1 MAINSLLLLLPRHLL
16 LLTHLPLL
24 QLQILDQTTGAVAA
38 ADHDRRGGPVL
49 DLECPRPIRLGNR
62 GSQQCGLIIH
72 QWLYHLVARV
82 VIINHLT
89 ILVPMLHLVAVISHL
104 LLGHGHLG

>member
-49 DLECPRPIRLGNR
+49 DLECHPDDFMDSITGTKWSGEFDNAEYWTH
-62 GSQQCGLIIH
+62 GLT
-72 QWLYHLVARV
+72 R
-82 VIINHLT
+82 
-89 ILVPMLHLVAVISHL
+89 
-104 LLGHGHLG
+104 